1 MVLKHFMI
9 CNPPNPHLWKS
20 LAIISVQITTHSLCY
35 SLSHAQ
41 ATSPTISS
49 ELTAFYSHTRRVTKT
64 SRCIPISF
72 KEAPKHWNG
81 CSQPH
86 VSSAKV
92 PFSSPTNAKYNLPF
106 FSFPTRDT
114 QSSWKTHVIGNK
126 TLRHLSMKH
135 SSNSDQ
141 LSLKWKSLPCDD
153 RSMKAGVLRHP
164 DHRNC
169 HHSGG

>member
-1 MVLKHFMI
+1 MVLKRFTVF
-9 CNPPNPHLWKS
+9 NPPNLHLWES

-41 ATSPTISS
+41 AAPPAIPS
-49 ELTAFYSHTRRVTKT
+49 ELTEFYNHARRVTKN
-64 SRCIPISF
+64 SWRILISF
-72 KEAPKHWNG
+72 KEAPKHWNE
-81 CSQPH
+81 CDQPH
-86 VSSAKV
+86 VSLAKILF
-92 PFSSPTNAKYNLPF
+92 PSQTNAKYNPSF
-106 FSFPTRDT
+106 FSFQTRDT
-114 QSSWKTHVIGNK
+114 QSSWKAQVIGNK

-141 LSLKWKSLPCDD
+141 ISLKWKSLPCDD
-153 RSMKAGVLRHP
+153 RSMKADVLRHP